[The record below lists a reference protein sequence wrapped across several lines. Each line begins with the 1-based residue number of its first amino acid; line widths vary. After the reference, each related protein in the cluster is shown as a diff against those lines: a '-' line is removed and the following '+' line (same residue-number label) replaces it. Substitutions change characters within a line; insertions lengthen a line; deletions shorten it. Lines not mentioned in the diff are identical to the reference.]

1 MTTPHDAIEAAAE
14 EYANERTKFTSH
26 WMEKMNQHGE
36 ASRHFKAGWT
46 ACQSHMLTQASEG
59 FDEWFVATYRYH
71 YNELV
76 IPESVRPQKDAW
88 QAAKLSAMKEME
100 ELRSLNEQMKKR
112 LSECEDALRFYADK
126 EHWFCDRYS
135 TGMGH
140 AVLTVVHASDEE
152 PIGGECYYGGKRA
165 RQYFKSAGGEG

>member
-88 QAAKLSAMKEME
+88 QAAKLSAMKELE
-100 ELRSLNEQMKKR
+100 EMKADLKWALTGVEQYLENHPAGEY
-112 LSECEDALRFYADK
+112 LSPWAKHIK
-126 EHWFCDRYS
+126 EIRTRW
-135 TGMGH
+135 GI
-140 AVLTVVHASDEE
+140 E
-152 PIGGECYYGGKRA
+152 
-165 RQYFKSAGGEG
+165 